1 MKKRLVIASV
11 IIIGLFILIIGMN
24 LFPFLFKFISL
35 SPFFQELAPF
45 EASVTIKNENTAP
58 IIENLSE
65 EILIC
70 EEQYLS
76 SYFNISDQEGG
87 PLTEIKIE
95 PTMPF
100 FIEPTSILKSDS
112 LTRFDA
118 RIFSVYLD
126 KSRVNRTQGYRTYR
140 RIISASDGEFSDTKF
155 INITVIEI
163 NNAPLMQTIGVRTV
177 WTQGDDNSFYHQVQV
192 SDVEDGNQNAGRLG
206 FNISFLN
213 GAPRLFNISLNGTM
227 NFTPAID
234 MNLSEVNL
242 PITYNISVC
251 VNDTGLFAIHENITD
266 ICGQDGLPISRC
278 QRFSLTITEDNRR
291 PMIID
296 YFSKYLEFNALGSD
310 NIYFNITD
318 RDPDGTIPDSY
329 WYVDDNLIEYDNSS
343 LFDEFYFT
351 FGCGLSGKHRVR
363 VVSTDGLLN
372 DSLTWNVSV
381 SAVDCPVVS
390 GGGGG
395 GGGGGIPMKKCE
407 EKWGCDNWN
416 VCQDLAVSLSM
427 GLVDGEKFRTLK
439 EGCRNDFFEENC
451 GFQIRNCFDINSC
464 NTSVKKPEEINYCNF
479 VKNPS
484 CWDGVK
490 NCHDGSCE
498 LLIDCGGSCEQC
510 ASCSDG
516 KKNQGEE
523 EADCGGPCPNA
534 CPPRVPLLKINYAQF
549 GTIGIFLFI
558 LLLILI
564 AIYLINR
571 ILKERRTMNEKF
583 KNVIIQKK

>member
-213 GAPRLFNISLNGTM
+213 GA
-227 NFTPAID
+227 
-234 MNLSEVNL
+234 
-242 PITYNISVC
+242 
-251 VNDTGLFAIHENITD
+251 
-266 ICGQDGLPISRC
+266 
-278 QRFSLTITEDNRR
+278 
-291 PMIID
+291 
-296 YFSKYLEFNALGSD
+296 
-310 NIYFNITD
+310 
-318 RDPDGTIPDSY
+318 
-329 WYVDDNLIEYDNSS
+329 
-343 LFDEFYFT
+343 
-351 FGCGLSGKHRVR
+351 
-363 VVSTDGLLN
+363 
-372 DSLTWNVSV
+372 
-381 SAVDCPVVS
+381 
-390 GGGGG
+390 
-395 GGGGGIPMKKCE
+395 
-407 EKWGCDNWN
+407 
-416 VCQDLAVSLSM
+416 
-427 GLVDGEKFRTLK
+427 
-439 EGCRNDFFEENC
+439 
-451 GFQIRNCFDINSC
+451 
-464 NTSVKKPEEINYCNF
+464 
-479 VKNPS
+479 
-484 CWDGVK
+484 
-490 NCHDGSCE
+490 
-498 LLIDCGGSCEQC
+498 
-510 ASCSDG
+510 
-516 KKNQGEE
+516 
-523 EADCGGPCPNA
+523 
-534 CPPRVPLLKINYAQF
+534 
-549 GTIGIFLFI
+549 
-558 LLLILI
+558 
-564 AIYLINR
+564 
-571 ILKERRTMNEKF
+571 
-583 KNVIIQKK
+583 

>member
-118 RIFSVYLD
+118 RIFS
-126 KSRVNRTQGYRTYR
+126 
-140 RIISASDGEFSDTKF
+140 ASDGELSDTKF

-213 GAPRLFNISLNGTM
+213 GA
-227 NFTPAID
+227 
-234 MNLSEVNL
+234 
-242 PITYNISVC
+242 
-251 VNDTGLFAIHENITD
+251 
-266 ICGQDGLPISRC
+266 
-278 QRFSLTITEDNRR
+278 
-291 PMIID
+291 
-296 YFSKYLEFNALGSD
+296 
-310 NIYFNITD
+310 
-318 RDPDGTIPDSY
+318 
-329 WYVDDNLIEYDNSS
+329 
-343 LFDEFYFT
+343 
-351 FGCGLSGKHRVR
+351 
-363 VVSTDGLLN
+363 
-372 DSLTWNVSV
+372 
-381 SAVDCPVVS
+381 
-390 GGGGG
+390 
-395 GGGGGIPMKKCE
+395 
-407 EKWGCDNWN
+407 
-416 VCQDLAVSLSM
+416 
-427 GLVDGEKFRTLK
+427 
-439 EGCRNDFFEENC
+439 
-451 GFQIRNCFDINSC
+451 
-464 NTSVKKPEEINYCNF
+464 
-479 VKNPS
+479 
-484 CWDGVK
+484 
-490 NCHDGSCE
+490 
-498 LLIDCGGSCEQC
+498 
-510 ASCSDG
+510 
-516 KKNQGEE
+516 
-523 EADCGGPCPNA
+523 
-534 CPPRVPLLKINYAQF
+534 
-549 GTIGIFLFI
+549 
-558 LLLILI
+558 
-564 AIYLINR
+564 
-571 ILKERRTMNEKF
+571 
-583 KNVIIQKK
+583 